1 LVSDFEIIYCLTNK
15 EKMKKLTFIFAGL
28 IMVALMV
35 SCSKD
40 ATNDGDAMLKGAAVY
55 GPSTPITDVTPYII
69 PGANIGGNRTCAEV
83 AAFWN
88 LDPNPFLCGDKLD
101 YGDYDLDGD
110 KEFNGEF
117 PAGLTVTVTD
127 GKYVTFEMD
136 DCIQIGDKFYK
147 IGAVIVKGSNSANVY
162 YYPNGTMGDSDL
174 ASPVNASGKPA
185 GLSNLTFCFIECEQI
200 PLVIAFKSYLN
211 DGVWAV
217 TSGGPGN
224 IDFVAYYDFVP
235 DFVGNKIYYY
245 MNQSM
250 PVGNILVSDVDDDDL
265 WEVTVDNSD
274 MPSVLFTNA
283 YLFVGT
289 LEDYF
294 DTYYLYFPNHIVPAS
309 PASSIT
315 FELTF

>member
-1 LVSDFEIIYCLTNK
+1 
-15 EKMKKLTFIFAGL
+15 MKKLTYLFASL
-28 IMVALMV
+28 IMVALIV

-40 ATNDGDAMLKGAAVY
+40 ATNDDVAMLKKAVV
-55 GPSTPITDVTPYII
+55 STPVGPTSDAGVVPAII
-69 PGANIGGNRTCAEV
+69 PGANNGGNRTCAEV
-83 AAFWN
+83 AAWKGIPADYFY
-88 LDPNPFLCGDKLD
+88 CGTKID
-101 YGDYDLDGD
+101 YNNGA
-110 KEFNGEF
+110 FAGEF
-117 PAGLTVTVTD
+117 PSGLDVTVTG
-127 GKYVTFEMD
+127 GKYVSFEMD
-136 DCIQIGDKFYK
+136 GCIQFGDKFYK
-147 IGAVIVKGSNSANVY
+147 VGAVIVKGSNAANVY
-162 YYPNGTMGDSDL
+162 YYPEGTMGDSGL
-174 ASPVNASGKPA
+174 ASPVNASGNPA

-211 DGVWAV
+211 DDDWAV

-235 DFVGNKIYYY
+235 NFVGNKIYHH

-250 PVGNILVSDVDDDDL
+250 PVGNILVSDIDDDDL

-274 MPSVLFTNA
+274 MPGVLFTNA